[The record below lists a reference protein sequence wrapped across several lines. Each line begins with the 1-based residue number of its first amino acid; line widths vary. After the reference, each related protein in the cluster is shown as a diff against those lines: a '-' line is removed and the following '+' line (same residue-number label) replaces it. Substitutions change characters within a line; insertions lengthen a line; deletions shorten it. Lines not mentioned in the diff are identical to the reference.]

1 LDYFIDSSITGYQMS
16 LTLGQKL
23 RQAREDKGIS
33 VGEVAEQTRIS
44 PLYIESIDND
54 DYRALPGGIFNRGFV
69 KSYAKYVG
77 IDEQE
82 ALLDYAKLLN
92 ATEGNDV
99 EEVKTYRPQ
108 VLTDDRMQSSML
120 PTVII
125 AAILLGLMT
134 GGVLFLVRYLREPSA
149 AATESLAANAN
160 TRAANTNSAIPSE
173 TPAQTASP
181 TIDMA
186 TLKVEFKASEI
197 VSLTSMVDDVTN
209 ISNVMPGSA
218 KIFEPKKNLKL
229 SYSSSRAAF
238 AQLAL
243 NGRSITLPTG
253 PTNPKR
259 PAIIEFEINKDN
271 LERIWNSGSISGD
284 TAVSNPDANTG
295 TTRTQSIAPH
305 PQTPKPEASP
315 VKTPAE
321 TRVGGAPRPANVKN
335 SVSTR
340 PANTPR

>member
-1 LDYFIDSSITGYQMS
+1 MS
-16 LTLGQKL
+16 FTLGQKL

-82 ALLDYAKLLN
+82 ALSDYAKLLN
-92 ATEGNDV
+92 ETEGNDV
-99 EEVKTYRPQ
+99 VEVKTYRPQ

-120 PTVII
+120 PTLII

-134 GGVLFLVRYLREPSA
+134 GGVLFLVRYLREP
-149 AATESLAANAN
+149 ATAETENPVAN
-160 TRAANTNSAIPSE
+160 TKTSTTNTNTVVESE
-173 TPAQTASP
+173 TPAPATSNVP
-181 TIDMA
+181 DMA

-197 VSLTSMVDDVTN
+197 ISLTSTVDDVTS
-209 ISNVMPGSA
+209 ISNVLPGSN

-238 AQLAL
+238 AELAL
-243 NGRSITLPTG
+243 NGRSITVPRA

-271 LERIWNSGSISGD
+271 LERIWNNGSITGE
-284 TAVSNPDANTG
+284 TASASSDANTS
-295 TTRTQSIAPH
+295 TTRAQSIAPH
-305 PQTPKPEASP
+305 PQISKPEASP
-315 VKTPAE
+315 VKPSTE
-321 TRVGGAPRPANVKN
+321 TRAASTAKPAANVRNSVSARPANSN
-335 SVSTR
+335 R
-340 PANTPR
+340 